1 MKLIVGLGNP
11 GPEYA
16 KTRHNIGFMVI
27 DALARDLGIVVE
39 KNQHKAL
46 TGQAYLGREKLI
58 LAKPQTYMN
67 LSGQAVVALM
77 NWYKL
82 QPVDLLVIYDDMD
95 LPPGRLRIRQSGS
108 AGGQKGMKSIIE
120 LLGTQEFTRMKV
132 GIGRPEHGAIDHV
145 LGKIDDQEAAL
156 INPAIMAAVEAA
168 KVWVLDGA
176 PAAMNKFNR
185 VGLQQGLTGNSSG
198 GGC

>member
-16 KTRHNIGFMVI
+16 LTRHNIGFMVI
-27 DALARDLGIVVE
+27 DALARDLGAAVD
-39 KNQHKAL
+39 KSQHKAL
-46 TGQAYLGREKLI
+46 VGQVALGREKVI

-67 LSGQAVVALM
+67 LSGQSVVALL

-82 QPVDLLVIYDDMD
+82 TPGDLLVIYDDMD

-120 LLGTQEFTRMKV
+120 LMGTQDFSRMKV
-132 GIGRPEHGAIDHV
+132 GIGRPAHGAVDHV
-145 LGKIDDQEAAL
+145 LGKITGEEAE
-156 INPAIMAAVEAA
+156 IMKPAISSAVEAA
-168 KVWVLDGA
+168 KVWVLEGVS
-176 PAAMNKFNR
+176 AAMNKFNG
-185 VGLQQGLTGNSSG
+185 VGTGVNSGLLT
-198 GGC
+198 